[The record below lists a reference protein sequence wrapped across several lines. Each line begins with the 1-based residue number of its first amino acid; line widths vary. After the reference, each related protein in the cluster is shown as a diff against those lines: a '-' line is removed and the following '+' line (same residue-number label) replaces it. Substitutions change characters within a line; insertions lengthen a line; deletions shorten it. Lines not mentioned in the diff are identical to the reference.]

1 MHKHKHKHNEN
12 MCEPGLHKHK
22 RKDGY
27 CAGAVHLSGIKD
39 SITSIV
45 LIFGFVL
52 LYHFDKIVNPKANL
66 ISCQNNRTIISIIIR
81 TCITYHS
88 VILLTSFATS
98 LQANAFLFL
107 SLKSADFLSYKH
119 G

>member
-1 MHKHKHKHNEN
+1 

-52 LYHFDKIVNPKANL
+52 LYHFDKIVNHKANL
-66 ISCQNNRTIISIIIR
+66 ISCQNNRTISLLSFER
-81 TCITYHS
+81 VSLT
-88 VILLTSFATS
+88 IL
-98 LQANAFLFL
+98 
-107 SLKSADFLSYKH
+107 
-119 G
+119 